1 MEGKGLEEQQRF
13 IFIAKRLLS
22 VQKKKLNVRCPVEM
36 VIKRKKKLKKLK
48 NRHGVKDLGKK

>member
-36 VIKRKKKLKKLK
+36 VIKRKKKLKKILK
-48 NRHGVKDLGKK
+48 PTWC